1 MKPRPQAVALMSQPL
16 LLWSTLA
23 VKAVQMSAA
32 AVQVVA
38 IRGSRLAAA
47 GLLPGADDQREFA
60 LMGSEKVD
68 AFSRA
73 GRAIAAGALPLVAG
87 MAGQAWRS
95 SLALTVAATRLAA
108 CRTLPQ
114 TMRQQRAL
122 AHLLVRHAPPSHHR
136 AAATAAAR
144 LAHRALDPVHA
155 AATANARR
163 LAKPQ

>member
-1 MKPRPQAVALMSQPL
+1 MKPRTAPVDLLAQPL
-16 LLWSTLA
+16 LLWSSLA
-23 VKAVQMSAA
+23 MKTVQMSAA

-47 GLLPGADDQREFA
+47 GILPDVEEQREFA
-60 LMGSEKVD
+60 LMGAEKVE
-68 AFSRA
+68 AFARA
-73 GRAIAAGALPLVAG
+73 GRAIATGALPLIAG

-95 SLALTVAATRLAA
+95 SMELTVAATRLAA

-114 TMRQQRAL
+114 TMRQQRTL
-122 AHLLVRHAPPSHHR
+122 AHLLMRHAPATHHR

-163 LAKPQ
+163 LAKAQ